1 MEVPPPFLLGSGLV
15 IQSNPLLTA
24 TSALALS
31 SSTNKILII
40 NCLGSCKDSIH
51 VNTLREDR
59 LMKDFEMIFE
69 LAKDLCLG
77 RTRGK

>member
-1 MEVPPPFLLGSGLV
+1 MNFLNYFSKK
-15 IQSNPLLTA
+15 ITF
-24 TSALALS
+24 
-31 SSTNKILII
+31 STHFEIKRINKILIM

-69 LAKDLCLG
+69 LAKDFCLG